1 MLQPFTAINVE
12 NDSGVSKLKY
22 RKNHHRPGPH
32 SNSLNTGHHSN
43 SLNTGHHSN
52 SLNTDLY
59 KLFEINNAAGQAS
72 NNTELNYITPSL
84 RVIECALDQLAT
96 CENCTTTCGICGEG
110 Q

>member
-1 MLQPFTAINVE
+1 VLQPFTAINVE

-22 RKNHHRPGPH
+22 RKNHHRPGP
-32 SNSLNTGHHSN
+32 HSN

-84 RVIECALDQLAT
+84 RVIECALDQLAI

>member
-22 RKNHHRPGPH
+22 RKNHHRPGP
-32 SNSLNTGHHSN
+32 HSN

-84 RVIECALDQLAT
+84 RVIECALDQLAI